1 MRLLS
6 VIPSITDSL
15 VVVGK
20 VGLVVGLLVGLV
32 VVLIVVV
39 VVVVVLVAV
48 VVLLV
53 VVFSSVIPRLS
64 PVIATP
70 TSKQKTHGHYNESS
84 LRRHLHYTT
93 VKYSQQLIYKLN
105 HLIT

>member
-6 VIPSITDSL
+6 VVPSTTDSL

-20 VGLVVGLLVGLV
+20 VGLVVGLV
-32 VVLIVVV
+32 VVLIVVVIVVV
-39 VVVVVLVAV
+39 VVVVVAA

-53 VVFSSVIPRLS
+53 VVFGSVIPRLS

-70 TSKQKTHGHYNESS
+70 VNKQNTPVH
-84 LRRHLHYTT
+84 
-93 VKYSQQLIYKLN
+93 
-105 HLIT
+105 